1 MSVQEKKLGVY
12 LCGGCGIAEAA
23 SLDALE
29 KVAVKEFK
37 APFCKKHDYLC
48 GEEGQKLI
56 RDDAAAGTMN
66 QAVIAACS
74 PRVNQ
79 DKFRFDGVQVVRAN
93 LREQVAWT
101 QPARKNRNAGRR
113 QYPHGHHRGAQ
124 DHRARALHRGAVQ
137 RADSGCWRRLDRP
150 HRCTR
155 SGEVRLW
162 RAAGRA
168 DGRARRPRAEPDEAR
183 SASRALPRAGSR

>member
-1 MSVQEKKLGVY
+1 MTAKEKKLGVY

-48 GEEGQKLI
+48 GEEGLKLI

-101 QPARKNRNAGRR
+101 QAPGKDDTEMAAADYIRMAITEARKIKRAGAVHRR
-113 QYPHGHHRGAQ
+113 
-124 DHRARALHRGAVQ
+124 AVQ
-137 RADSGCWRRLDRP
+137 RAHPGCRRRLDRASP
-150 HRCTR
+150 P
-155 SGEVRLW
+155 
-162 RAAGRA
+162 
-168 DGRARRPRAEPDEAR
+168 RARPR
-183 SASRALPRAGSR
+183 SAAIPCCWSSRRASSAATR

>member
-1 MSVQEKKLGVY
+1 MSAQEQKPGVY

-23 SLDALE
+23 PLAGLE

-48 GEEGQKLI
+48 GEDGLKTI

-79 DKFRFDGVQVVRAN
+79 DKFRFDGVQVIRAN

-101 QPARKNRNAGRR
+101 QPARR
-113 QYPHGHHRGAQ
+113 
-124 DHRARALHRGAVQ
+124 
-137 RADSGCWRRLDRP
+137 
-150 HRCTR
+150 
-155 SGEVRLW
+155 
-162 RAAGRA
+162 
-168 DGRARRPRAEPDEAR
+168 
-183 SASRALPRAGSR
+183 